1 MKNKIILAIIIIL
14 LVIILIGVIYYVK
27 NVMIVRDKDGMVYK
41 SQKQITM
48 NDETYDKG
56 DD

>member
-1 MKNKIILAIIIIL
+1 MKNKIILAIIII

-27 NVMIVRDKDGMVYK
+27 NVMIVRDKDGMVYNP
-41 SQKQITM
+41 QNHITM

>member
-1 MKNKIILAIIIIL
+1 MKNKIILAIIII

-27 NVMIVRDKDGMVYK
+27 NLMIVRDKDGMVYK
-41 SQKQITM
+41 SQNHITL
-48 NDETYDKG
+48 NDENFGRG

>member
-1 MKNKIILAIIIIL
+1 MKNKIILAIIII

-27 NVMIVRDKDGMVYK
+27 NVMIVRDKDGMVYEP
-41 SQKQITM
+41 QNQITM
-48 NDETYDKG
+48 NDGKFGKG

>member
-14 LVIILIGVIYYVK
+14 VIVLIGVIYYVK

-41 SQKQITM
+41 PKNQVIM

>member
-1 MKNKIILAIIIIL
+1 MKNKIIIAIIVL
-14 LVIILIGVIYYVK
+14 LVILLIGAIYYVK
-27 NVMIVRDKDGMVYK
+27 NVMIVRDKDGMVFK
-41 SQKQITM
+41 PEEQITM

>member
-1 MKNKIILAIIIIL
+1 MKNKIILAIIII

-41 SQKQITM
+41 PQNQITM
-48 NDETYDKG
+48 NGENFRKG
-56 DD
+56 DE

>member
-1 MKNKIILAIIIIL
+1 MKNKIILAIIII

-41 SQKQITM
+41 PQNQITM
-48 NDETYDKG
+48 NGENFDEG
-56 DD
+56 DE

>member
-1 MKNKIILAIIIIL
+1 MKNKIILAIIII

-27 NVMIVRDKDGMVYK
+27 NAMIVRDKDGMVYNPK
-41 SQKQITM
+41 KQITV
-48 NDETYDKG
+48 NDDNFGKG

>member
-1 MKNKIILAIIIIL
+1 MKNKIILALIII

-27 NVMIVRDKDGMVYK
+27 NVMIVRDKDGMVYNPK
-41 SQKQITM
+41 NQITM

>member
-14 LVIILIGVIYYVK
+14 VIILMGVIYYVK
-27 NVMIVRDKDGMVYK
+27 NVMIIRDKDGMVYEP
-41 SQKQITM
+41 QNQITM

>member
-1 MKNKIILAIIIIL
+1 MKNKIIIAIIIL
-14 LVIILIGVIYYVK
+14 LVILLIGVIYYVK
-27 NVMIVRDKDGMVYK
+27 NVMIVLDKDGMVYK
-41 SQKQITM
+41 PQNQITM

>member
-1 MKNKIILAIIIIL
+1 MKNKIILAIIIII

-41 SQKQITM
+41 PQNQITM

>member
-14 LVIILIGVIYYVK
+14 VIVLIGVIYYVK
-27 NVMIVRDKDGMVYK
+27 NVMIVRDKDGMVYNPK
-41 SQKQITM
+41 NNITM
-48 NDETYDKG
+48 NDENFRKG

>member
-14 LVIILIGVIYYVK
+14 VIILMGVIYYVK
-27 NVMIVRDKDGMVYK
+27 NVMIIPDKDGMVYEP
-41 SQKQITM
+41 QNQITM